1 MLDDSVKQQIRSNLE
16 AVRAMLAPHPEVKL
30 LAAVKTVD
38 VERIAYAVNE
48 CGVRYIGEN
57 RVNELL
63 EKYPYYPPSAELHF
77 IGRLQTNKVKYI
89 IDKVS
94 MIHSVD
100 SLHLAAEIDKQ
111 ASKRG
116 LRMDVLAEINI
127 ACEESKGGVQ
137 PSQAE
142 EFVFALRNFGALRV
156 RGLMAIP
163 PVCADGEDNA
173 RYFRA
178 MREIFLKINAKVI
191 DTTGENVDNSIM
203 DVLSMGMSGDY
214 VSAAENGSTM
224 VRLGTAVFGR
234 RS

>member
-1 MLDDSVKQQIRSNLE
+1 
-16 AVRAMLAPHPEVKL
+16 
-30 LAAVKTVD
+30 
-38 VERIAYAVNE
+38 
-48 CGVRYIGEN
+48 
-57 RVNELL
+57 
-63 EKYPYYPPSAELHF
+63 
-77 IGRLQTNKVKYI
+77 
-89 IDKVS
+89 
-94 MIHSVD
+94 
-100 SLHLAAEIDKQ
+100 
-111 ASKRG
+111 
-116 LRMDVLAEINI
+116 
-127 ACEESKGGVQ
+127 
-137 PSQAE
+137 
-142 EFVFALRNFGALRV
+142 
-156 RGLMAIP
+156 MAIP

>member
-1 MLDDSVKQQIRSNLE
+1 M
-16 AVRAMLAPHPEVKL
+16 
-30 LAAVKTVD
+30 
-38 VERIAYAVNE
+38 
-48 CGVRYIGEN
+48 
-57 RVNELL
+57 
-63 EKYPYYPPSAELHF
+63 
-77 IGRLQTNKVKYI
+77 KYI